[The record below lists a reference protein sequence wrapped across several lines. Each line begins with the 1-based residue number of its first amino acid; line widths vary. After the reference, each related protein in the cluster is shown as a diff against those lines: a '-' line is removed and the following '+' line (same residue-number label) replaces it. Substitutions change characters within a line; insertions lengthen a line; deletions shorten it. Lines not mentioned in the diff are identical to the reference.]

1 MQKYIKELEIRN
13 KKLESDNEG
22 LRAMEY
28 ENQYYTHPRGEIKTE
43 IEMLR
48 RDRISNLVEI
58 NRLEREKHAQYLQLS
73 EANEQ
78 VRALKV
84 TKPLSKNTRPQFTMK
99 ALNQDNINGLWVTSQ
114 IAHANRTQSTN
125 AR

>member
-1 MQKYIKELEIRN
+1 
-13 KKLESDNEG
+13 
-22 LRAMEY
+22 MEY

-58 NRLEREKHAQYLQLS
+58 NRLEQEKHAQYLQLS

-78 VRALKV
+78 VRALRV

-125 AR
+125 ARESKS